1 MMSSLA
7 RMTPPTAGA
16 DSDSSSDE
24 SSLASNESSDD
35 DEEEEPESLE
45 RVASP
50 AAFKNATPSAAPAGR
65 TGDTS
70 AGADTDSS
78 SDESSLDAPRINQ
91 EKLTLTLLAYKWSKL
106 SQNHKSVWISPDGAE
121 YKSAAAILEAFPELY
136 DLCA

>member
-1 MMSSLA
+1 MSSLA

-24 SSLASNESSDD
+24 SSLSPSESSDD
-35 DEEEEPESLE
+35 DEEEEEPESVE

-78 SDESSLDAPRINQ
+78 SDESSLGAPRINQ

-106 SQNHKSVWISPDGAE
+106 SQDHKSVWVSPDGAE
-121 YKSAAAILEAFPELY
+121 YKSAAAILEAYPELY